1 MAPYVE
7 FHEISWLALIPL
19 LYGLSFALLAYA
31 CVRAPAIRR
40 GKLRRRLCQDAARQ
54 FAEMFYFIPP
64 RRLLEIAW
72 AAAAV
77 VFLTFFLAAGDFSS
91 LPGLLRGLVAGGLA
105 GGVALTLPGRAL
117 AVLKQKRRRD
127 FNEQLVD
134 ALMTMSN
141 ALRSGSSILQAFEQI
156 VKQNRNPISQE
167 FSLFLQQT
175 RVGVKFEEALGN
187 LERRVDSE
195 DLTIM
200 VRAIEIARQT
210 GGNLTEVFEKIAHTI
225 RERIRIQGRVLALTA
240 QGRLQGVVV
249 GLMPLI
255 LGAVMFAIDP
265 RMMGVFAH
273 SPVGL
278 GMIGAILAL
287 EVIGALL
294 IRKIVAIDI

>member
-1 MAPYVE
+1 MTG
-7 FHEISWLALIPL
+7 FNEILWQVLVPL
-19 LYGLSFALLAYA
+19 LYGLCFALLAYA
-31 CVRAPAIRR
+31 CLRAMQSGADSYATVYTERT
-40 GKLRRRLCQDAARQ
+40 ARQ

-72 AAAAV
+72 VAAAV
-77 VFLTFFLAAGDFSS
+77 GFLGFFLMMGDFSS
-91 LPGLLRGLVAGGLA
+91 LAGVMRGLVAGGLA

-117 AVLKQKRRRD
+117 AVLKQKRRRN

-175 RVGVKFEEALGN
+175 RVGVKFEEALAN

-200 VRAIEIARQT
+200 IRAIEIARQT

-255 LGAVMFAIDP
+255 LAAVMFAIDP
-265 RMMGVFAH
+265 RMMGTFAH

-278 GMIGAILAL
+278 AMIGAVLTL
-287 EVIGALL
+287 EIIGALM

>member
-1 MAPYVE
+1 MSE

-31 CVRAPAIRR
+31 CVRALQSGAESYAAVYTERT
-40 GKLRRRLCQDAARQ
+40 ARQ

-91 LPGLLRGLVAGGLA
+91 VPGLLRGLVAGGLA

-200 VRAIEIARQT
+200 IRAIEIARQT

-265 RMMGVFAH
+265 RMMGSFAH

-278 GMIGAILAL
+278 GMIGAILGL